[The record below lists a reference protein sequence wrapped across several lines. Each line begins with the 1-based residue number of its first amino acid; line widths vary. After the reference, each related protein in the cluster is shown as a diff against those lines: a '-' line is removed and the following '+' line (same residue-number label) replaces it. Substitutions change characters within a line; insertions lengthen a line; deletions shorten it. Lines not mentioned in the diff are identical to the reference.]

1 MKRNARLTA
10 AVAAAA
16 ATLAAGGVQAQE
28 ANAWEIA
35 RVMGPMA
42 PASWT
47 MQIRP
52 DDGATARAALS
63 REQVVA
69 ELQRSLAEGTYHA
82 GNDGSTPYAVL
93 ERRAQAD
100 RREAERI
107 AKAYRDE
114 ADRIARI
121 NAQREAAA
129 APQPAETAAVPSATA
144 DTASTAEPATPSTA
158 APVETVTAT
167 PVPSDGTTSQPMPS
181 DGGSPQ
187 PQPDVRPNS
196 ELATGRS
203 ESETSIVPPVGDTPR
218 TDRGDPA
225 ATGAPATMPSAT
237 EPSTTTPST
246 TEPSVTEPVT
256 EPSTSAPNMREP
268 AQPSAVPPRS
278 DNAPAV
284 QTEPGTEP
292 ATEPPTSSR

>member
-42 PASWT
+42 PKSWT
-47 MQIRP
+47 MHILP
-52 DDGATARAALS
+52 EDGATAGAALS

-82 GNDGSTPYAVL
+82 GNDGPTPYAVL

-100 RREAERI
+100 QREAERI

-121 NAQREAAA
+121 DAQREAAA
-129 APQPAETAAVPSATA
+129 APQPAETAAVPSTTA
-144 DTASTAEPATPSTA
+144 DTAGTAEPATPSTV
-158 APVETVTAT
+158 APVETVTPT

-203 ESETSIVPPVGDTPR
+203 ESEKPTSIVPPVGDTPR
-218 TDRGDPA
+218 TDQGDAA
-225 ATGAPATMPSAT
+225 ATGAPATPN
-237 EPSTTTPST
+237 T

-256 EPSTSAPNMREP
+256 EPSSNAPSMREP

-284 QTEPGTEP
+284 QTEP